1 MDYSTQAHNRLL
13 MEPILIHQSQ
23 GAALYAPLG
32 APHVLLVPLGG
43 ISASLILLDSSACY
57 TWVVG
62 QSW

>member
-32 APHVLLVPLGG
+32 APNVLLVPLGG
-43 ISASLILLDSSACY
+43 VSASIILLDSFACY
-57 TWVVG
+57 T
-62 QSW
+62 